1 MKDVVRLFQYI
12 RPYKKIV
19 GLSIICNIL
28 LSVFTVVSIPLVIPF
43 FQILFDRQPP
53 ILIKPESQN
62 IAEWLEYFFSSLI
75 ANNDKEKALL
85 LVCGCIVVVFF
96 FKNVFR
102 YLALFFMAP
111 VRNGVVCDIRSQ
123 LFQKYNQLPLS
134 FYSEEKKGDLIS
146 RMIADVQ
153 EIEWSI
159 LNVIEAI
166 FKSPLIIIGSV
177 ALMLYISPSL
187 TQFVLILIIFTSVII
202 GTIGR
207 SLKKSSMEAQESLG
221 RMSSIAEEAIGGQK
235 IIKAY
240 GAQNYQQKK
249 FDKENFNYRN
259 VLTRLLWRR
268 DSSSPLTEFLGVTVV
283 AVLLWYGS
291 SLVFKSELAPETF
304 FAFIFAF
311 YQVIEP
317 SKSFASAYYNIQ
329 KGVAAMERVE
339 VMINTKINEQEQPGI
354 YKRNFNNRIEFQ
366 NVSFKYEEDQ
376 ELIIKNLNFSLQKG
390 EKVAIVGASG
400 AGKTTLIDLLMGFYK
415 PTEGKIV
422 IDDVEID
429 HIDKTDRASL
439 FGLVTQHPILFNDTV
454 ENNIKFGREGKNLK
468 DVIEAAKIAQAD
480 EFIVKLSDQY
490 NTNIGDAGV
499 KLSGGQ
505 QQRLTIA
512 RAILDNPPVL
522 ILDEATSALDSASE
536 LLVQAALELVLQERT
551 AIIIAHRL
559 STVKN
564 VTKIIVM
571 KNGVIVEVGTHNE
584 LLNVGG
590 EYKKYIEMQTFTD

>member
-12 RPYKKIV
+12 RPYKKNV

-207 SLKKSSMEAQESLG
+207 TLKKSSMEAQESLG

-339 VMINTKINEQEQPGI
+339 VMINTKIAGQEQSAI
-354 YKRNFNNRIEFQ
+354 NKRHFDNRIEFQ

-429 HIDKTDRASL
+429 HIDKADRASL

-454 ENNIKFGREGKNLK
+454 ENNIKFGREGKNLE
-468 DVIEAAKIAQAD
+468 DVIEASKIAQAD

-536 LLVQAALELVLQERT
+536 LLVQAALELVLKERT

-564 VTKIIVM
+564 VNKIIVM
-571 KNGVIVEVGTHNE
+571 KNGAIVEVGTHNE

>member
-12 RPYKKIV
+12 RPYKKNV

-564 VTKIIVM
+564 VNKIIVM